1 MESLVAIFLK
11 SLALYVTTRVVW
23 PCFRRLVLKHPF
35 DALPGPESDSFFT
48 GKSFSVGLGPVLE
61 PKSSS
66 PGNFDDFFD
75 KEHGSAY
82 HEGIIAKYGSMMRIH
97 GTLGASSV
105 PTPKPLRILTHFVQS
120 KMLLVSDPQA
130 LHHIFDQGT
139 FQLPRNF
146 QISNGLIF
154 GNGLLATIGDHHKKQ
169 RKLVNPAF
177 STGHLRNMVPIFI
190 GVANRLRDTL
200 TRVATKGPT
209 EVEFLHWVTRSALEI
224 IGQSSFG
231 YSFDQL
237 TEDYK
242 EHPYAKS
249 VKMLTTEQ
257 INNILLIIFVFP
269 IVRRWNLGGKR
280 LQRFFADNL
289 TFGAPR
295 RLRDIIDIMH
305 STSVEIFQLKQRALA
320 EGDDVVSSRIAKGRD
335 VLSILMRANMEAD
348 SEEDKL
354 PNDELL
360 AQISTFTFGAMDTT
374 SGVLSRLFY
383 MLAKIQDAQDRVR
396 KEVQEAKAE
405 HGDGISYEVLTEL
418 PYLDS
423 LCRETLRLWPSI
435 PLLSRD
441 VSQSTTLPLS
451 IPVIGKSGEAIK
463 EVVVPKG
470 TTVWTSL
477 LGANRLPEIWGPDAA
492 EWKPER
498 WLSPLPETVLKAKMP
513 GIYSHQMTFL
523 GGGRACPGY
532 KFAQLEMSEDS
543 DLSFKLTRII
553 ADSIAFAEAIVYT
566 LIPVLRFT
574 LIEGKD
580 IKWTSN
586 GIPMPTTDL
595 TKAQLELPL
604 LVERLA

>member
-48 GKSFSVGLGPVLE
+48 G
-61 PKSSS
+61 
-66 PGNFDDFFD
+66 NFDDFFD

-97 GTLGASSV
+97 GTLG
-105 PTPKPLRILTHFVQS
+105 S

-130 LHHIFDQGT
+130 LHHIFVKDQGT

-532 KFAQLEMSEDS
+532 KFAQLEM
-543 DLSFKLTRII
+543 K
-553 ADSIAFAEAIVYT
+553 AIVYT